1 MRCVWKSKS
10 LPGLCFLP
18 FSKSSRYCE
27 FYKILRNANAHQS
40 LSCLYCKTAGM
51 LKFRI
56 SSIMF
61 INSIHICLLF
71 FFFFWPLGCSLILV
85 QSSSGCA
92 KAVEQYVQCFNSLK
106 GEVQHQINAG
116 CHWIISLVPG
126 KIQGSMKY
134 HRMCPFLD
142 YVCLPFILNTLLLVW
157 LPFKFVMFCNSIAF
171 RTFFQ
176 PNFFFPHSSSQSL

>member
-126 KIQGSMKY
+126 KI
-134 HRMCPFLD
+134 
-142 YVCLPFILNTLLLVW
+142 
-157 LPFKFVMFCNSIAF
+157 
-171 RTFFQ
+171 
-176 PNFFFPHSSSQSL
+176 